1 MTACKA
7 ERLVCYLLLIMKA
20 QGTFTVQ
27 LDSAPP
33 YDTSDGV
40 MLARTSIKKQFVGD
54 LSASSTVEML
64 GARTSV
70 KGSAG
75 YVALEHVRGVLGGRS
90 GSFVLSHT
98 GTMNRGQLELILRVV
113 PDSGSGELTGLRGS
127 MTIDIQNGTHFY
139 GFDYEIDSSQ
149 SGGTP

>member
-1 MTACKA
+1 
-7 ERLVCYLLLIMKA
+7 MKA

-33 YDTSDGV
+33 YDVSDGV
-40 MLARTSIKKQFVGD
+40 TLGRTSIKKQFVGD

-75 YVALEHVRGVLGGRS
+75 YVAIEHVRGVLMGRS

-98 GTMNRGQLELILRVV
+98 GTMDRGRLELILRVV

-139 GFDYEIDSSQ
+139 GFDYEIEPTP
-149 SGGTP
+149 SGDTP